1 MEIKT
6 IENEVRRKSEAEL
19 RKLILFNSGHT
30 WDDVILQ
37 IQKATGYDLV
47 HSEQIA
53 TIAHTKG
60 KAVVKSGDLDELDVI
75 NKILREIKLI
85 TKIE

>member
-6 IENEVRRKSEAEL
+6 IEKELHRKSESEL
-19 RKLILFNSGHT
+19 RKLILFNSSHT

-53 TIAHTKG
+53 MIAHTKG
-60 KAVVKSGDLDELDVI
+60 KAVVKSGELDELDDI
-75 NKILREIKLI
+75 NKILREIKLV
-85 TKIE
+85 TQIE

>member
-6 IENEVRRKSEAEL
+6 IEKEQYRKSESEL

-53 TIAHTKG
+53 MIAHTKG
-60 KAVVKSGDLDELDVI
+60 KAVVKSGELDELDII
-75 NKILREIKLI
+75 NNILREIELI

>member
-6 IENEVRRKSEAEL
+6 IEKELHRKSEGEL

-53 TIAHTKG
+53 MIAHTKG
-60 KAVVKSGDLDELDVI
+60 KAVVKSGELDELDVI
-75 NKILREIKLI
+75 NNILREIKLI